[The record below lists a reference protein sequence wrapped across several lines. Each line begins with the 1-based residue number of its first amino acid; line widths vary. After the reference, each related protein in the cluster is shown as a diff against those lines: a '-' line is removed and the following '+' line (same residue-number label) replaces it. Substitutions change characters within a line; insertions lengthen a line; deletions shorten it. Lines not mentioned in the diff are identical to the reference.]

1 MNNLDNKNP
10 IYNKDIENELD
21 KLDNPKSKKNKKKLI
36 SSIIFFLMV
45 MIVFFSIL
53 FSMSDIKEMY
63 KTLSNIAN
71 GTNYVWLIYAVLAS
85 LLFFVLYPVPLLIL
99 SKSFDKNTSTSDA
112 LLIGAGEHFFNG
124 VTPFAAGGQPI
135 QIYDFT
141 KKGMKAATATGL
153 VLSNFIIYLIV
164 LNLYEV
170 LALIFYPSFSDA
182 IMIYAMS
189 GDLPIANPKTAYW
202 VFVSLAIVGYIFN
215 LGFLVFICCLGL
227 NKGLANW
234 LIKIAKWLCK
244 AKFINKFLGP
254 KIPSFEA
261 YCNNVQTTTKELFK
275 HKKAVLLATLVK
287 LVVYGIYFSLPFF
300 IIKSVMV
307 ENSIGIDKFIQSG
320 FATAFASVAVCWV
333 PTPGGTGGIEMA
345 FAIVARAVTGESN
358 VNYITISLLWRALTY
373 YLMMILS
380 LISVIVFEI
389 SYNRKL
395 DKESK
400 KDIIKDK

>member
-1 MNNLDNKNP
+1 MNNLDNNDP
-10 IYNKDIENELD
+10 INNKDIENELD

-36 SSIIFFLMV
+36 SSIIFCLMV
-45 MIVFFSIL
+45 MIVFFSLL
-53 FSMSDIKEMY
+53 FSMSDIEKMY

-71 GTNYVWLIYAVLAS
+71 GTNYVWLIYAVLAA
-85 LLFFVLYPVPLLIL
+85 LLFFILYPVPLLIL

-112 LLIGAGEHFFNG
+112 ILIGAGEHFFNG

-153 VLSNFIIYLIV
+153 VLSNFIIYLVV

-182 IMIYAMS
+182 IRSYVMS
-189 GDLPIANPKTAYW
+189 DPAHFPDPEIAYW
-202 VFVSLAIVGYIFN
+202 VFVSLAIVGYVFN
-215 LGFLVFICCLGL
+215 LGFLVFVCCLGL
-227 NKGLANW
+227 NKGLANC

-244 AKFINKFLGP
+244 AKLINKFLGP
-254 KIPSFEA
+254 KIPAFEA

-307 ENSIGIDKFIQSG
+307 ENSIGIDKFVQSG
-320 FATAFASVAVCWV
+320 FATAFASAAVCWV

-358 VNYITISLLWRALTY
+358 IDHVVISLLWRALTY

-400 KDIIKDK
+400 KRYY

>member
-1 MNNLDNKNP
+1 MNNLDNKDP

-45 MIVFFSIL
+45 MIVFFSVL

-71 GTNYVWLIYAVLAS
+71 GTNYVWLIYSVLAA
-85 LLFFVLYPVPLLIL
+85 LLFFILYPVPLLIL

-182 IMIYAMS
+182 IMSYS
-189 GDLPIANPKTAYW
+189 LSSFPGSPETAYW
-202 VFVSLAIVGYIFN
+202 TFVSLAIVGYIFN
-215 LGFLVFICCLGL
+215 LGFLAFVCCLGL
-227 NKGLANW
+227 NKGLADC

-261 YCNNVQTTTKELFK
+261 YCNNVQSTTKELFK

-320 FATAFASVAVCWV
+320 FATAFASAAVCWV

-345 FAIVARAVTGESN
+345 FAIVARAVTGKSN
-358 VNYITISLLWRALTY
+358 IDHVVISLLWRALTY

-380 LISVIVFEI
+380 LISVIAFEI

-395 DKESK
+395 DKDSK
-400 KDIIKDK
+400 KRYY

>member
-1 MNNLDNKNP
+1 MNNLDNNDP
-10 IYNKDIENELD
+10 INNKDIENELD

-36 SSIIFFLMV
+36 SSIIFCLMV
-45 MIVFFSIL
+45 MIVFFSLL
-53 FSMSDIKEMY
+53 FSMSDINKMLE
-63 KTLSNIAN
+63 TFSNIAN
-71 GTNYVWLIYAVLAS
+71 GTNYVWLIYAVLAV

-112 LLIGAGEHFFNG
+112 ILIGAGEHFFNG

-153 VLSNFIIYLIV
+153 VLSNFIIYLVV

-182 IMIYAMS
+182 ILSYSMS
-189 GDLPIANPKTAYW
+189 NFPSSPDTAYW
-202 VFVSLAIVGYIFN
+202 TFVALAIVGYVFN
-215 LGFLVFICCLGL
+215 LGFLVFVCCLGL
-227 NKGLANW
+227 NKGLANC

-244 AKFINKFLGP
+244 AKLINKFLGP

-307 ENSIGIDKFIQSG
+307 GNSIGIDKFVQSG
-320 FATAFASVAVCWV
+320 FATAFASAAVCWV

-358 VNYITISLLWRALTY
+358 IDHVVISLLWRALTY

-395 DKESK
+395 DKDNK
-400 KDIIKDK
+400 KDIIDDK